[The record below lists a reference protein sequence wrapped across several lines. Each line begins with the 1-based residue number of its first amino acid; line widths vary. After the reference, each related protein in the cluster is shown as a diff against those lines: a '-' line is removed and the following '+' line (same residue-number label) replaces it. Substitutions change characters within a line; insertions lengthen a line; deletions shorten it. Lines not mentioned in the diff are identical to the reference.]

1 MIFQQKNL
9 LTYNIQTDIIRLYT
23 MNQQEKE
30 KLVSR
35 VMEMTIRDG
44 ESTVTYEIT
53 VTYLDADQQK

>member
-44 ESTVTYEIT
+44 EATVTYEIT

>member
-1 MIFQQKNL
+1 
-9 LTYNIQTDIIRLYT
+9 